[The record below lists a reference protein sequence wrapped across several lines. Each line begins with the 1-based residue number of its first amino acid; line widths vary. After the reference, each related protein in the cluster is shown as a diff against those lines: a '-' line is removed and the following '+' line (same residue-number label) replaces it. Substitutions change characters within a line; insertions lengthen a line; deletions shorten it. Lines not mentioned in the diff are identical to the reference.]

1 MKKFLIICI
10 SIIVVLLLAMA
21 VYYFMGLHSIPQN
34 NEPSIAYTNNF
45 NSVNTN
51 KAEITKVEKMYQTI
65 IDDLMNT
72 DTALSSD
79 AKYLALDLNSFV
91 GLDKNALPESTKN
104 NLLDYCKKYNTD
116 VKYASFA
123 DLKAQGLFNEKTISL
138 EGVLIYTTKV
148 DVVSENKVVISAVKY
163 RSGLGAIFPTYEAKY
178 TNGEWKLET
187 TAFAIS

>member
-34 NEPSIAYTNNF
+34 NEPAIAYTNNF

-51 KAEITKVEKMYQTI
+51 KTEITKVEKMYQAI

-91 GLDKNALPESTKN
+91 GLDKNALPESAKN
-104 NLLDYCKKYNTD
+104 NLLDYCKKYNGD

-123 DLKAQGLFNEKTISL
+123 DLKAQGLFNEETMSL
-138 EGVLIYTTKV
+138 EGVLIYATKV
-148 DVVSENKVVISAVKY
+148 DVVSENKVVISAAKY
-163 RSGLGAIFPTYEAKY
+163 RSGLGAIFLTYEAKY
-178 TNGEWKLET
+178 TNGEWKLEVT
-187 TAFAIS
+187 EFAIS